1 MHSTRPHSVTMNS
14 STALRAL
21 SRASQQTLRPRL
33 GLQRTFAAPPVLL
46 RKPLQAPQASPVR
59 LGIRFHSTDDTT
71 SRPPKPLT
79 DRDGLSPEAVQSDK
93 DAIAARKA
101 QQPSYELTFTCKK
114 CLDRSSHRITK
125 QAYHFGTVLVN
136 CPGCKSRHLIADH
149 MKIFSDTSVTIED
162 IMKEKGEFIQ
172 KGSLGADGD
181 VEFYDASSIEDPQK
195 PT

>member
-1 MHSTRPHSVTMNS
+1 MNS
-14 STALRAL
+14 STALRTL

-33 GLQRTFAAPPVLL
+33 GLQRTFAAPSALL
-46 RKPLQAPQASPVR
+46 RKPLQTPQASPLR

-149 MKIFSDTSVTIED
+149 MKVCFALFL
-162 IMKEKGEFIQ
+162 GCFP
-172 KGSLGADGD
+172 LGAI
-181 VEFYDASSIEDPQK
+181 VLTS
-195 PT
+195 